1 MNLSLLLILL
11 PFVAA
16 LGSVFAPSNQVAVRV
31 ALGSTALSFVL
42 SLFLPLSSAI
52 AVPWLPGFGVTFALS
67 PAGAASVLIPV
78 AALVMIPTVYY
89 AAARVTERTAALL
102 ALLLAMQ
109 AGLNGIFLADDLVI
123 FYLFWEATLIPSIL
137 MLGIW
142 GRAGGRRAAVKYLIY
157 AVAGSFVM
165 LVAILAL
172 RPLSGALSYQFD
184 DLIAATVTLPA
195 ATQLWLFVG
204 LAIGMAVKLPLWPLH
219 SWLPDVNEQNHPS
232 GVADVAGTL
241 YKVGGYGFFAWALPL
256 LPQAAELASPLLMG
270 LAAFT
275 ALYAAIVATAQ
286 THLKRFLAFASLAHM
301 GIVGVGIFALHAA
314 GMSGGVYLLAAQ
326 MLSTGGLFLI
336 SGMLFERRETFD
348 LKAFGGLA
356 KSAPALSA
364 LTLFVLLTSIGVP
377 GLANFPGE
385 FMSLLGAYQ
394 TNALIAIMAT
404 LSVIAAGVYGVN
416 MYQRVYQG
424 EAAVTTTDIRRPEVL
439 TLIPIVLGI
448 LWLSLAPSPH
458 LSHIERQAT
467 RMFSEPTPLLI
478 EVSRDNPT
486 ARSHLEGRD

>member
-1 MNLSLLLILL
+1 VNLSLLIILL
-11 PFVAA
+11 PLAA
-16 LGSVFAPSNQVAVRV
+16 AFASVFAPSNQTARRI
-31 ALGSTALSFVL
+31 ALGSTVLTFIL
-42 SLFLPLSSAI
+42 SLLLPWTGAF
-52 AVPWLPGFGVTFALS
+52 VTPWLPGFGVTFALS

-78 AALVMIPTVYY
+78 AALVMIPTIYY
-89 AAARVTERTAALL
+89 AATRVAERTAALL

-123 FYLFWEATLIPSIL
+123 FYLFWEATLIPSLL

-142 GRAGGRRAAVKYLIY
+142 GRAGNRQAAIKYLIY
-157 AVAGSFVM
+157 AVAGSFIM
-165 LVAILAL
+165 LVAILAVK
-172 RPLSGALSYQFD
+172 PLSGALSYQFD
-184 DLIAATVTLPA
+184 DLIAATVNLPV
-195 ATQLWLFVG
+195 TVQLWLLIG

-219 SWLPDVNEQNHPS
+219 SWLPDVNEHNHPS

-256 LPQAAELASPLLMG
+256 FPQAAELASPVLMG

-336 SGMLFERRETFD
+336 SGMLFERQETFD
-348 LKAFGGLA
+348 LNAFGGLA

-364 LTLFVLLTSIGVP
+364 LTLFILFTSIGVP

-394 TNALIAIMAT
+394 TNTLIAIIAT

-424 EAAVTTTDIRRPEVL
+424 EAVVVTTDVTRREVL

-448 LWLSLAPSPH
+448 LWLSIAPSPH
-458 LSHIERQAT
+458 LERINAQT
-467 RMFSEPTPLLI
+467 ERMLGAPVPLMI
-478 EVSRDNPT
+478 EVSAEPQLS
-486 ARSHLEGRD
+486 ALGQEGE